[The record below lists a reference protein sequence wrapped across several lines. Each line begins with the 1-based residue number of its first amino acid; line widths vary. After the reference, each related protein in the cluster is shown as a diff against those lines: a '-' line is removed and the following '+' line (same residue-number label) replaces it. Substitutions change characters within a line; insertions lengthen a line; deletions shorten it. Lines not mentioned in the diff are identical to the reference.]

1 MQTSIKKISLPH
13 GFGKQHQPSFSLWC
27 FSFFSFW
34 SFPTGILH
42 FVAGILSL
50 TAPLEKI
57 PSNTLTACI
66 ISCWSLL
73 LAKELNFAPWSDLTP
88 LILGLVEN
96 WTFHGFLGRKFLP
109 FKRMIGK
116 VVTTA
121 APDGFRCGRSEKH
134 PHLTTNFFLKPL
146 CKFASSHVTNA

>member
-13 GFGKQHQPSFSLWC
+13 GFGKHPLLLL
-27 FSFFSFW
+27 SFW

-66 ISCWSLL
+66 ISCWSL

-121 APDGFRCGRSEKH
+121 AAAAPDGFRCGRSEKH

-146 CKFASSHVTNA
+146 CKFASSHVTNAESCFLF